1 MKRIKLSPQEVE
13 ERYNIDA
20 GTLANW
26 RSQKKGPCYSKVGK
40 VVRYDV
46 DALEEF
52 FKQHEVKT
60 SN

>member
-1 MKRIKLSPQEVE
+1 MTRTKLSPKEVAAK
-13 ERYNIDA
+13 YNINE

-26 RSQKKGPCYSKVGK
+26 RCQKKGPRYSKVGK

-46 DALEEF
+46 HALEEF
-52 FKQHEVKT
+52 FKQHEMET

>member
-1 MKRIKLSPQEVE
+1 MTRTKLSPDEVAAK
-13 ERYNIDA
+13 YNINK

-26 RSQKKGPCYSKVGK
+26 RCQKKGPRYSKVGK

-46 DALEEF
+46 QALEEF
-52 FKQHEVKT
+52 FKQHEVET